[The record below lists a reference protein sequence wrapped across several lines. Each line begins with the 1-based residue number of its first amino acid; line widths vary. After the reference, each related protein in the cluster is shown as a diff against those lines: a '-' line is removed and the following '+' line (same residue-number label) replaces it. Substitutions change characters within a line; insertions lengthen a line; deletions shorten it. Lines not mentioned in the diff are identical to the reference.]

1 MSPPGLLFVFSEPG
15 PNLTDD
21 EFNDWYDNEH
31 VPLRMAI
38 PTFRRT
44 TRWIAVD
51 GEQPRYL
58 ATYDLDS
65 CQVLD
70 TPPYNTLVT
79 TRSER
84 EKDVI
89 SRTQLLDRRT
99 YDLFEPDIVPA
110 VAGYE
115 EQKPGPYFITLQAS
129 VKPELEDD
137 LNRWYREEHI
147 PLLAKVPGWRRSRR
161 YVLRDVGPAS
171 GTGAEVLKKGRP
183 PKYLAVHEWESPE
196 SYETPEFKHA
206 TSTPWRMRLF
216 EGADVWDRRLFKEMR
231 TWLQEDK

>member
-15 PNLTDD
+15 PNLTDA

-38 PTFRRT
+38 PTFHRT
-44 TRWIAVD
+44 TRWAAAD
-51 GEQPRYL
+51 DKHPQYL
-58 ATYDLDS
+58 ATYDVDS
-65 CQVLD
+65 CDVFDQ
-70 TPPYNTLVT
+70 PPYNTLVH

-84 EKDVI
+84 ERGVI
-89 SRTQLLDRRT
+89 ARAELLDRRT

-110 VAGYE
+110 AEGYDE
-115 EQKPGPYFITLQAS
+115 RAPGPYFITLQAS
-129 VKPELEDD
+129 VRPELEDD

-161 YVLRDVGPAS
+161 YVLRDGGLAS
-171 GTGAEVLKKGRP
+171 GTGAEELRAKRRP

-196 SYETPEFKHA
+196 SYETAEFKHA

-216 EGADVWDRRLFKEMR
+216 EGAEVWDRRLFRAIR
-231 TWLQEDK
+231 TWEQE